1 MSMSHLDRAIILATR
16 AHSGQ
21 IDKSGLPYIL
31 HPLRVMLKMTTE
43 EERIIAVLHDV
54 LEDTDVT
61 AHDLSAEGFSDEIV
75 EAVQALS
82 RSEDEDYHE
91 FVKRAKKNSL
101 ARPVKIADIEDNM
114 DPSRILS
121 STDKD
126 MERISKYGK
135 ALDELMTEE
144 NPTH

>member
-1 MSMSHLDRAIILATR
+1 MSMSNLDRAIILATR

-91 FVKRAKKNSL
+91 FVKRAKKI
-101 ARPVKIADIEDNM
+101 R
-114 DPSRILS
+114 
-121 STDKD
+121 
-126 MERISKYGK
+126 
-135 ALDELMTEE
+135 
-144 NPTH
+144 